1 MRKWTLLIIT
11 CLTLLAGCGSTDPWV
26 KLKGQ
31 KIYVEVE
38 EDPAYQSLGLM
49 FRTSLKA
56 DHGMLFIYSSERYMS
71 FWMKNTKIP
80 LDILYFDGDLKLV
93 TLIDSALPCRTETC
107 PSYPS
112 TEPARYVLEINGGLA
127 RQWGVQTGDLMELNL
142 AP

>member
-1 MRKWTLLIIT
+1 MRNGPILIIA
-11 CLTLLAGCGSTDPWV
+11 CLALLGGCSSADPWV

-38 EDPAYQSLGLM
+38 QDPAYQSLGLM
-49 FRTSLKA
+49 FRTRLEA
-56 DHGMLFIYSSERYMS
+56 DHGMLFIYSSERYLS

-80 LDILYFDGDLKLV
+80 LDILYFDSELKLV
-93 TLIDSALPCRTETC
+93 TMIDNALPCRSETC

-127 RQWGVQTGDLMELNL
+127 QQWGVQTGDLMELNL